1 MGYFAI
7 PSVVWRCER
16 MGKPGL
22 WVQDGRR
29 WVKPLYLCV
38 WAPFTRATSR
48 ACSVSQSCAPDCRST
63 CVPNACGRE

>member
-29 WVKPLYLCV
+29 MGEAALPVRLGAVHTCHVTSLQRQSELCSRLSKHMRAQRM
-38 WAPFTRATSR
+38 WA
-48 ACSVSQSCAPDCRST
+48 
-63 CVPNACGRE
+63 